1 MLLRL
6 KKKSSKIVPESPH
19 TVHGVYSSNVSAEG
33 IWLLGWLCVAT
44 HIFME
49 SSSIYKWME

>member
-33 IWLLGWLCVAT
+33 I
-44 HIFME
+44 
-49 SSSIYKWME
+49 